1 MMTALSQRVTLSID
15 DAISAMGIGKT
26 MLYEL
31 LNNGSI
37 RSITV
42 GKKRLII
49 VQSLYDFVAA
59 KELSEA
65 LKPSTK
71 T

>member
-1 MMTALSQRVTLSID
+1 MMTSLSCRITLSID
-15 DAISAMGIGKT
+15 DAIAATGIGRT

-31 LNNGSI
+31 LDGGSI

-59 KELSEA
+59 KEAIEPRNLRT
-65 LKPSTK
+65 KP
-71 T
+71 